1 VTTCG
6 EYRVQV
12 EIDYGPRMIDHLG
25 IAVSDLDKSIAFY
38 KQALAPLGY
47 QLIMQFPGVAGF
59 GVAGKPDFWIAK
71 GEIKSG
77 IHVAFAT
84 KSRATVREFFDAA
97 MAAGGK
103 DNGGPGIR
111 ELYHADYYGA
121 FVHDPDGHNVEACC
135 HEAYLG

>member
-6 EYRVQV
+6 EYRVRR
-12 EIDYGPRMIDHLG
+12 EIDYRPRMIDHMG
-25 IAVSDLDKSIAFY
+25 ITVKDLAKSIAFY

-47 QLIMQFPGVAGF
+47 ELIMQMDVVAGF
-59 GVAGKPDFWIAK
+59 GVGGKPDFWIAV
-71 GEIKSG
+71 GEPKDQT
-77 IHVAFAT
+77 HVAFAT
-84 KSRATVREFFDAA
+84 KSRGVVREFYGAA

-111 ELYHADYYGA
+111 EIYHPDYFGA
-121 FVHDPDGHNVEACC
+121 FVLDPDGHNIEACC